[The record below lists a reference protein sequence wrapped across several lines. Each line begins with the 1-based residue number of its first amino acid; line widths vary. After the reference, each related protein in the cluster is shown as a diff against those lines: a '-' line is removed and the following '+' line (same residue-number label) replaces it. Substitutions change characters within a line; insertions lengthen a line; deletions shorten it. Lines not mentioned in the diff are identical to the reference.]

1 MGALSTFRNL
11 AGGRLPPLTRTALLC
26 GLSAFVGALVFF
38 SPGAGGRPAARPLT
52 QGVRLVP
59 PGDVRTESVVLLDS
73 SAVYLPAPSKAAKSG
88 RGEVGQPED
97 TPFAKATPILQ
108 FDPAK
113 PLGEDSTLQV
123 PRQTI
128 PAAAQAIPLAAQ
140 EPLTTFGSKGFRD
153 LKIEPRAAFFE
164 VFTMEGGYKS
174 VINGKIAHFYD
185 KNESSSVSF
194 DKNAP
199 LGGNFEVILSVDSLG
214 QAPLG
219 AVLRHS
225 GSKALDDAVRRWA
238 GSIPWGQRLPPGVY
252 RLVVGP

>member
-26 GLSAFVGALVFF
+26 GFSAFVGALVFF
-38 SPGAGGRPAARPLT
+38 SPGAGGRPAARPLA
-52 QGVRLVP
+52 QGIRLVP

-73 SAVYLPAPSKAAKSG
+73 SAVYLPAPSKSAKSG

-164 VFTMEGGYKS
+164 IFPMEGGYKS
-174 VINGKIAHFYD
+174 LINGKIAHFDD
-185 KNESSSVSF
+185 KNKTLEVSF

-199 LGGNFEVILSVDSLG
+199 LGGIFEVILSVDSLG

-238 GSIPWGQRLPPGVY
+238 GTIPWGQRLPPGVY

>member
-38 SPGAGGRPAARPLT
+38 SPGAGGRPAAQPIT

-73 SAVYLPAPSKAAKSG
+73 SAVYLPAPTKAAKAG

-97 TPFAKATPILQ
+97 APFAASGPILQ

-113 PLGEDSTLQV
+113 PLGKDSMLQV
-123 PRQTI
+123 PRQAI
-128 PAAAQAIPLAAQ
+128 PAPAQASPLTAQ
-140 EPLTTFGSKGFRD
+140 EPLTTFGSQGFRD
-153 LKIEPRAAFFE
+153 VKLEPRVAFFE
-164 VFTMEGGYKS
+164 VFPIQGGYKS
-174 VINGKIAHFYD
+174 LLNGKITHLVS
-185 KNESSSVSF
+185 KNSDNQVFFSI
-194 DKNAP
+194 NAP
-199 LGGNFEVILSVDSLG
+199 QAGSFEVILSVDSLG

-219 AVLRHS
+219 AILRHT
-225 GSKALDDAVRRWA
+225 GSKSMDEAVRRWA
-238 GSIPWGQRLPPGVY
+238 ATVEWGQRLPPGVY

>member
-164 VFTMEGGYKS
+164 VFMMQGGYKS
-174 VINGKIAHFYD
+174 VINGKIAHFDD
-185 KNESSSVSF
+185 KNESSDVIF

-238 GSIPWGQRLPPGVY
+238 GSIQWGQRLPPGVY

>member
-174 VINGKIAHFYD
+174 VINGKITHFDD
-185 KNESSSVSF
+185 KNKSSDVSF

>member
-38 SPGAGGRPAARPLT
+38 SPGAGGRPAAQPLA

-59 PGDVRTESVVLLDS
+59 PGDARTESVVLLDS
-73 SAVYLPAPSKAAKSG
+73 SAVYLPAPNKTAKAG

-97 TPFAKATPILQ
+97 TPFAASSPILQ

-113 PLGEDSTLQV
+113 PLGKDSMLQV
-123 PRQTI
+123 PRQAT
-128 PAAAQAIPLAAQ
+128 PGPAQAIPLTAQ
-140 EPLTTFGSKGFRD
+140 EPLTTFGSQGFRD
-153 LKIEPRAAFFE
+153 VKLEPRAAFFE
-164 VFTMEGGYKS
+164 VYPLQGGYKS
-174 VINGKIAHFYD
+174 LINGKIPHLFG
-185 KNESSSVSF
+185 KNEDNGANYSRPP
-194 DKNAP
+194 P
-199 LGGNFEVILSVDSLG
+199 LAGSFEVILSVDSLG

-219 AVLRHS
+219 AVLRQS
-225 GSKALDDAVRRWA
+225 GSKTLDDAVRRWA
-238 GSIPWGQRLPPGVY
+238 ATIEWGQRLPPGVY

>member
-26 GLSAFVGALVFF
+26 GFSAFVGALVFF
-38 SPGAGGRPAARPLT
+38 SPGAGGRPAARPLA
-52 QGVRLVP
+52 QGIRLVP

-73 SAVYLPAPSKAAKSG
+73 SAVYLPAPSKSAKSG

-140 EPLTTFGSKGFRD
+140 EPLTTFGSKGFWD

-164 VFTMEGGYKS
+164 VFSMEGGYKS
-174 VINGKIAHFYD
+174 LINGKIAHFDD
-185 KNESSSVSF
+185 KNKTSEVSF

-238 GSIPWGQRLPPGVY
+238 GTIPWGQRLPPGVY

>member
-26 GLSAFVGALVFF
+26 GFSAFVGALVFF
-38 SPGAGGRPAARPLT
+38 SPGAGGRPAARPLA
-52 QGVRLVP
+52 QGIRLVP

-73 SAVYLPAPSKAAKSG
+73 SAVYLPAPSKSAKSG

-164 VFTMEGGYKS
+164 VFSMEGGYKS
-174 VINGKIAHFYD
+174 LINGKIAHFDD
-185 KNESSSVSF
+185 KNKTLEVSF

-238 GSIPWGQRLPPGVY
+238 GTIPWGQRLPPGVY

>member
-26 GLSAFVGALVFF
+26 GLGTFVGALVFF
-38 SPGAGGRPAARPLT
+38 SPGAGGRPAALPLT

-73 SAVYLPAPSKAAKSG
+73 STVYLPALSKGAKSV

-97 TPFAKATPILQ
+97 TPFAKAVPILQ

-113 PLGEDSTLQV
+113 PLGEESTLQV
-123 PRQTI
+123 PRQVI
-128 PAAAQAIPLAAQ
+128 PTPAKAIPLVAH

-153 LKIEPRAAFFE
+153 IKIEPRAAFFE
-164 VFTMEGGYKS
+164 VFPVEGGYKS
-174 VINGKIAHFYD
+174 IISGKIPHFDD
-185 KNESSSVSF
+185 KNNNSRATF

-199 LGGNFEVILSVDSLG
+199 LGVYFEVILSVDSLG

-219 AVLRHS
+219 AILRHS
-225 GSKALDDAVRRWA
+225 DSKAMDEAVRRWA
-238 GSIPWGQRLPPGVY
+238 ATIPWGQRLPPGVY

>member
-73 SAVYLPAPSKAAKSG
+73 SAVYLPAPSKVAKSG

-174 VINGKIAHFYD
+174 VINGKITHFDD
-185 KNESSSVSF
+185 KNKSSDVSF

>member
-73 SAVYLPAPSKAAKSG
+73 SAVYLPAPSKVAKSG

-113 PLGEDSTLQV
+113 PLGEDSTMQV

-174 VINGKIAHFYD
+174 VINGKIAHFDD
-185 KNESSSVSF
+185 KNKSSDVSF

>member
-26 GLSAFVGALVFF
+26 GFSAFVGALVFF
-38 SPGAGGRPAARPLT
+38 SPGAGGRPAARPLA
-52 QGVRLVP
+52 QGIRLVP

-73 SAVYLPAPSKAAKSG
+73 SAVYLPAPSKSAKSG

-164 VFTMEGGYKS
+164 VFSMEGGYKS
-174 VINGKIAHFYD
+174 LINGKIAHFDD
-185 KNESSSVSF
+185 KNKTSEVSF

-225 GSKALDDAVRRWA
+225 GSKALDDAVLRWA
-238 GSIPWGQRLPPGVY
+238 GTIPWGQRLPPGVY

>member
-38 SPGAGGRPAARPLT
+38 SPGAGGRPAAQPLT

-59 PGDVRTESVVLLDS
+59 PGDARTESVVLLDS
-73 SAVYLPAPSKAAKSG
+73 SAVYLPAPTKATKAG

-97 TPFAKATPILQ
+97 APFAASGPILQ

-113 PLGEDSTLQV
+113 PLGKDSMLQV
-123 PRQTI
+123 PRQVI
-128 PAAAQAIPLAAQ
+128 PAPAQAIPLTEQ
-140 EPLTTFGSKGFRD
+140 EPLTTFGSQGFRD
-153 LKIEPRAAFFE
+153 VKLEPRAAFFE
-164 VFTMEGGYKS
+164 VYPLQGGYKS
-174 VINGKIAHFYD
+174 LINGKITHLVDIKYD
-185 KNESSSVSF
+185 NGA
-194 DKNAP
+194 DLGKNAP
-199 LGGNFEVILSVDSLG
+199 LVGSFEAILSVDSLG

-219 AVLRHS
+219 AVLRHT
-225 GSKALDDAVRRWA
+225 GSKTHDEAVRRWA
-238 GSIPWGQRLPPGVY
+238 ASIEWGQRLPPGVY

>member
-26 GLSAFVGALVFF
+26 GLTAFVGALVFF
-38 SPGAGGRPAARPLT
+38 SPGAGGHPAARPLT

-73 SAVYLPAPSKAAKSG
+73 SAVYLPAPSKVAKSG
-88 RGEVGQPED
+88 RGEIGQPED

-113 PLGEDSTLQV
+113 PPSEDSTLQV
-123 PRQTI
+123 PRQAI
-128 PAAAQAIPLAAQ
+128 PSAAQAIPLAAQ

-153 LKIEPRAAFFE
+153 IKIEPRVAFFE
-164 VFTMEGGYKS
+164 VFPMEGGYKS
-174 VINGKIAHFYD
+174 LINGKIAHFDD
-185 KNESSSVSF
+185 KNKNSEVSF
-194 DKNAP
+194 DKNSP
-199 LGGNFEVILSVDSLG
+199 TGGNFEVILSVDSLG

>member
-52 QGVRLVP
+52 LGVRLVP

-174 VINGKIAHFYD
+174 VINGKIAHFDD
-185 KNESSSVSF
+185 KNKSSDVSF

>member
-38 SPGAGGRPAARPLT
+38 SPGAGGRPAAQPIT

-73 SAVYLPAPSKAAKSG
+73 SAVYLPAPTKAAKAG

-97 TPFAKATPILQ
+97 APFAASSPILQ

-113 PLGEDSTLQV
+113 PLGKDSMLQV
-123 PRQTI
+123 PRQAI
-128 PAAAQAIPLAAQ
+128 PAPAQAIPLIAQ
-140 EPLTTFGSKGFRD
+140 EPLTTFGSQGFRD
-153 LKIEPRAAFFE
+153 VKLEPRAAFFE
-164 VFTMEGGYKS
+164 VYPMQGGYKS
-174 VINGKIAHFYD
+174 ILNGKIAHFVD
-185 KNESSSVSF
+185 KKSENQDFFSR
-194 DKNAP
+194 NAP
-199 LGGNFEVILSVDSLG
+199 QGGSFEVILSVDSLG

-219 AVLRHS
+219 AILRHT
-225 GSKALDDAVRRWA
+225 GSKSLDEAVRRWA
-238 GSIPWGQRLPPGVY
+238 ATIEWGQRLPPGVY

>member
-73 SAVYLPAPSKAAKSG
+73 SAVYLPAPAKVAKSG

-174 VINGKIAHFYD
+174 VINGKITHFDD
-185 KNESSSVSF
+185 KNKDSDISF
-194 DKNAP
+194 DKNTP
-199 LGGNFEVILSVDSLG
+199 FGGNFEVILSVDSLG

>member
-38 SPGAGGRPAARPLT
+38 SPGAGGRPAAQPIT

-73 SAVYLPAPSKAAKSG
+73 SAVYLPAPAKAAKAG
-88 RGEVGQPED
+88 RGVVGQPED
-97 TPFAKATPILQ
+97 APFAPSTPILQ

-113 PLGEDSTLQV
+113 PLGKDSMLQV
-123 PRQTI
+123 PRQET
-128 PAAAQAIPLAAQ
+128 PAPALAIPLTAQ
-140 EPLTTFGSKGFRD
+140 EPLITFGSQGFRD
-153 LKIEPRAAFFE
+153 VKLEPRAAFFE
-164 VFTMEGGYKS
+164 VYPLQGGYKTI
-174 VINGKIAHFYD
+174 INGKITHFGD
-185 KNESSSVSF
+185 KNNKNSADFS
-194 DKNAP
+194 KNAP
-199 LGGNFEVILSVDSLG
+199 SGGSFEVILSVDSLG

-219 AVLRHS
+219 AILRHS
-225 GSKALDDAVRRWA
+225 GSKAMDEAVRRWA
-238 GSIPWGQRLPPGVY
+238 ASIAWGQRLPPGVY

>member
-38 SPGAGGRPAARPLT
+38 SPGAGGRPAAQPVT

-73 SAVYLPAPSKAAKSG
+73 SAVYLPAPAKAAKAG
-88 RGEVGQPED
+88 RGVVGQPED
-97 TPFAKATPILQ
+97 APFAPSTPILH

-113 PLGEDSTLQV
+113 PLGKDSMLQV
-123 PRQTI
+123 PRQEP
-128 PAAAQAIPLAAQ
+128 PAAALAIPLVAQ
-140 EPLTTFGSKGFRD
+140 EPLTTFGSQGFRD
-153 LKIEPRAAFFE
+153 VKLEPRAAFFE
-164 VFTMEGGYKS
+164 VYPLQGGYKS
-174 VINGKIAHFYD
+174 LLNGKITHLGADNKEITDNF
-185 KNESSSVSF
+185 K
-194 DKNAP
+194 KNAP
-199 LGGNFEVILSVDSLG
+199 FCGSFEVILSVDSLG

-219 AVLRHS
+219 AILRHS
-225 GSKALDDAVRRWA
+225 GSKAMDEAVRRWA
-238 GSIPWGQRLPPGVY
+238 ASIAWGQRLPPGVY

>member
-73 SAVYLPAPSKAAKSG
+73 SAVYLPAPSKVAKSG

-174 VINGKIAHFYD
+174 VINGKIAHFDD
-185 KNESSSVSF
+185 KNKSSDVNF

-199 LGGNFEVILSVDSLG
+199 RGGNFEVILSVDSLG

>member
-26 GLSAFVGALVFF
+26 GLIAFVGALVFF
-38 SPGAGGRPAARPLT
+38 SPGAGGRPAAQPLT

-73 SAVYLPAPSKAAKSG
+73 SAVYLPAPARSAKAG
-88 RGEVGQPED
+88 RGVVGQPED
-97 TPFAKATPILQ
+97 APFAASSPILQ

-113 PLGEDSTLQV
+113 PLGKDSMLQV

-128 PAAAQAIPLAAQ
+128 PGAAQAIPLTAQ
-140 EPLTTFGSKGFRD
+140 EPLTTFGSQGFRD
-153 LKIEPRAAFFE
+153 VKLEPRAAFFE
-164 VFTMEGGYKS
+164 IYPVQGGYKS
-174 VINGKIAHFYD
+174 LINGKIAHLDQKTNTNEVNFS
-185 KNESSSVSF
+185 KNT
-194 DKNAP
+194 P
-199 LGGNFEVILSVDSLG
+199 LVGSFEVILSVDSLG

-219 AVLRHS
+219 AILRHT
-225 GSKALDDAVRRWA
+225 GSKTLDEAVQRWA
-238 GSIPWGQRLPPGVY
+238 TSIEWGQRLPPGVY

>member
-26 GLSAFVGALVFF
+26 GFSAFVGALVFF

-73 SAVYLPAPSKAAKSG
+73 SSVYLPAPSKAAKAG

-97 TPFAKATPILQ
+97 TPFAKAAPILQ

-113 PLGEDSTLQV
+113 PLGQDSTLQV

-128 PAAAQAIPLAAQ
+128 PTAAQAIPLAAQ

-153 LKIEPRAAFFE
+153 FKIEPRAAFFE
-164 VFTMEGGYKS
+164 VFPMEGGYKS
-174 VINGKIAHFYD
+174 IISGKMPHFID
-185 KNESSSVSF
+185 NNKNSYAIL

-199 LGGNFEVILSVDSLG
+199 IGGSFEVILSVDSLG
-214 QAPLG
+214 QGPLG
-219 AVLRHS
+219 
-225 GSKALDDAVRRWA
+225 VRTEAFWLK
-238 GSIPWGQRLPPGVY
+238 GHG
-252 RLVVGP
+252 

>member
-11 AGGRLPPLTRTALLC
+11 AGGRLPPLTRTALVC

-38 SPGAGGRPAARPLT
+38 SPGAGGRPAAQPIA

-73 SAVYLPAPSKAAKSG
+73 SAVYLPAPAKVSKAG

-97 TPFAKATPILQ
+97 SPFPPSSPILQ

-113 PLGEDSTLQV
+113 PLGKDSMLQV
-123 PRQTI
+123 PRLVI
-128 PAAAQAIPLAAQ
+128 PAPAQAIPLTAQ
-140 EPLTTFGSKGFRD
+140 EPLTTFGSQGFRD
-153 LKIEPRAAFFE
+153 VKLEPRAAFFE
-164 VFTMEGGYKS
+164 VYPVQRGYKS
-174 VINGKIAHFYD
+174 ILSGKITHLVEKEGVSGGILN
-185 KNESSSVSF
+185 KNSPFSET
-194 DKNAP
+194 
-199 LGGNFEVILSVDSLG
+199 FEAILSIDSLG

-219 AVLRHS
+219 AILRHT
-225 GSKALDDAVRRWA
+225 GSKTLDEAVRRWA
-238 GSIPWGQRLPPGVY
+238 ASIQWGQRLPPGVY